1 MSSMALARDI
11 VLQEEESRRL
21 GKLEEN
27 IRKDIKQL
35 EDVTIKKV
43 GSIEEGVKEE
53 TEIEYTQSEHWFQTG
68 VKGITSATS
77 QGTYPNVE
85 NLLNALGHSPES
97 GWVQN
102 FGPGIVFIVVSK
114 SPATES
120 ANELRLE
127 PYAVFPFG
135 KGGRDYQVNYIKIRT
150 DTDGTEYQI
159 VAF

>member
-1 MSSMALARDI
+1 MSSTALAKDI

-21 GKLEEN
+21 GSLEQNIRRDIKKLEETA
-27 IRKDIKQL
+27 IKR
-35 EDVTIKKV
+35 V
-43 GSIEEGVKEE
+43 GSIEEE
-53 TEIEYTQSEHWFQTG
+53 TEEELDIEYKQSEHWFQSG
-68 VKGITSATS
+68 VTEITTATS
-77 QGTYPNVE
+77 VGTYPNVE

-102 FGPGIVFIVVSK
+102 FGPGLLFIVVSK

-127 PYAVFPFG
+127 PYAIFPFG